1 MMFRQKWLNL
11 IGNKEEF
18 SLEKRVFHGVCLITS
33 LVLLISFP
41 ANFFLGLIIFGYVL
55 LVVLILLLILFYFSR
70 YRSHSKATF
79 AIYVSFMSMVLV
91 VGYLFNCGI
100 DGPVILIFAIT
111 FVILAA
117 IVQKK
122 HLLFWMLFQLFI
134 AYALLYLE
142 YHYPNIIII
151 HYEER
156 SFRFLD
162 TALTIGILLLTIYLT
177 IRYLKINYRQQQDL
191 SNKKNEELAKANA
204 TKDKLFSIIS
214 HDLRSPF
221 NALIGLSQML
231 KENQDELDEA
241 EKEDFV
247 NAIYETSTK
256 TFYLLQNLLEW
267 SLSQTNEIQFSPE
280 KINLNQL
287 VNHALSM
294 PLEVA
299 KSKEIEIEV
308 IIPENQ
314 FIVADKNMMETV
326 LRNIVSNAIKFT
338 ESQGEIIITSHIDNK
353 GTTLKVADNGIGMTE
368 ATLSTL
374 FDQNTT
380 PAPQEIIVDRGMGLG
395 LMLCKD
401 FVERHEG
408 KIWAES
414 NLGKGTTFYIFI
426 KK

>member
-1 MMFRQKWLNL
+1 MIFRQKWLNL
-11 IGNKEEF
+11 IGSKEEF

-41 ANFFLGLIIFGYVL
+41 ANFFLGLDLFGYVL
-55 LVVLILLLILFYFSR
+55 LVVLILLLILFYYSR
-70 YRSHSKATF
+70 YRSHSKTTF
-79 AIYVSFMSMVLV
+79 AIYVTFMSLVLV

-100 DGPVILIFAIT
+100 DGPIILIFGIT
-111 FVILAA
+111 FIILAS
-117 IVQKK
+117 IIQRKY
-122 HLLFWMLFQLFI
+122 LLFWMLFKLAI
-134 AYALLYLE
+134 AYTLLYLE
-142 YHYPNIIII
+142 YQNPDIILI
-151 HYEER
+151 HYKER

-162 TALTIGILLLTIYLT
+162 TALTLGILLLTIYLT
-177 IRYLKINYRQQQDL
+177 IRYLKKNYRQEQEL
-191 SNKKNEELAKANA
+191 SLKKNEELVKVNA
-204 TKDKLFSIIS
+204 SKDKLFSIIS

-231 KENQDELDEA
+231 KENENELDEI
-241 EKEDFV
+241 EKKECV

-256 TFYLLQNLLEW
+256 TYYLLQNLLEW
-267 SLSQTNEIQFSPE
+267 SLSQTNEIQFQPE
-280 KINLNQL
+280 EINLNQL

-308 IIPENQ
+308 NIPEKE

-338 ESQGEIIITSHIDNK
+338 ESQGKISITSYNDQK
-353 GTTLKVADNGIGMTE
+353 GVTLKISDNGIGMSK
-368 ATLSTL
+368 ATLSAL
-374 FDQNTT
+374 FDNNNNTSQ
-380 PAPQEIIVDRGMGLG
+380 QEIIQDQGMGLG

-401 FVERHEG
+401 FIERHDG

-414 NLGKGTTFYIFI
+414 IQGQGTVFYIFV